1 MKSFWKGFVKSASV
15 KQVACVAVTDGKVIL
30 MGKRR
35 DNNKWTG
42 PGGHMEP
49 GEKPVAGAKRELF
62 EESGINVPE
71 SALEFLSTKR
81 ITKPDGTKLIVH
93 GFKLD
98 SGKTKTSM
106 TGDPDQEVFRWNWE
120 KLPLRPEVAENL
132 HVQKDNVLFD
142 ALGIDYPQEKT
153 ATSHFPQAVFKRYQS
168 KPEGA
173 EEPQSVQVPPNT
185 QSIEDVKSKTA
196 SAKITRM
203 LERLRAR
210 RHDPA
215 FDKIRDQLSQNV
227 IQDKANE

>member
-1 MKSFWKGFVKSASV
+1 
-15 KQVACVAVTDGKVIL
+15 
-30 MGKRR
+30 
-35 DNNKWTG
+35 
-42 PGGHMEP
+42 MEP

-62 EESGINVPE
+62 EESGIDVPE
-71 SALEFLSTKR
+71 SALEHLTTKH

-132 HVQKDNVLFD
+132 HVQKGNVLFD

-153 ATSHFPQAVFKRYQS
+153 AIDHFPAAVFKRYQS
-168 KPEGA
+168 KPEYA

-185 QSIEDVKSKTA
+185 QSIADVKGDNPPVTTEKTA
-196 SAKITRM
+196 KINRM
-203 LERLRAR
+203 LQRLHAR

-215 FDKIRDQLSQNV
+215 LSKVRDQLAQNFT
-227 IQDKANE
+227 QDRANE